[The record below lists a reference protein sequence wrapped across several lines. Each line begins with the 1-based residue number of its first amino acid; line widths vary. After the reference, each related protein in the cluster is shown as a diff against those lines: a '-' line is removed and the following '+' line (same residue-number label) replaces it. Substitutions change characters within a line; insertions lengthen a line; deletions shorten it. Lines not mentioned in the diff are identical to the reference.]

1 MRKVIVSSVVA
12 ILIAGLAVAPASATK
27 KKKAQP
33 RVIFEASGQFVAGHP
48 IDGYSDLFPASRS
61 GVTAN
66 EFVLTCAIPESQG
79 FDGYV
84 VELPDDVSLAGARI
98 RLKTQELVNVD
109 DVFMGF
115 YDADCKELSYGSDPF
130 AAETKYIL
138 VTGWVGARI
147 TFDLSVEKR

>member
-1 MRKVIVSSVVA
+1 MRKVIVSSVIAV
-12 ILIAGLAVAPASATK
+12 LVAGLAVAPAGATK
-27 KKKAQP
+27 KKKAPP
-33 RVIFEASGQFVAGHP
+33 RVIFEASGEFVAGHP

-84 VELPDDVSLAGARI
+84 VALPEGISVAGARV
-98 RLKTQELVNVD
+98 RLETEELATLEGVYV
-109 DVFMGF
+109 GF
-115 YDADCKELSYGSDPF
+115 YDANCEQTGYRSPD

-138 VTGWVGARI
+138 VTGWVGAKV
-147 TFDLSVEKR
+147 TFDLFVEER